1 MTNLRTWMW
10 IALLAVIAGCMQS
23 AILAADGGPNLAT
36 IDRLQAA
43 YRAETIAQD
52 RYLAFAAKADDEGYK
67 QAASLFRA
75 VARAEQILY
84 TYHFDAIKELGGV
97 PAEVNPEP
105 ATVGSTKENLEK
117 SSNKA
122 EADQFDADYTT
133 YVKNA
138 RAEGNRNVAKV
149 LEYARIVEAQNVRLF
164 AVAAKSLDQMRG
176 GPRGYYICG
185 VSGVVSAT
193 LDAANCSGPDWEKVK

>member
-23 AILAADGGPNLAT
+23 AILAADGGPNLVT
-36 IDRLQAA
+36 LDRLQAA
-43 YRAETIAQD
+43 YRAENIAQE
-52 RYLAFAAKADDEGYK
+52 RNLAFAAKADDEGYK
-67 QAASLFRA
+67 QVGSLFRA

-97 PAEVNPEP
+97 PAEVNAEP
-105 ATVGSTKENLEK
+105 PTVGTTKENLEK
-117 SSNKA
+117 FSNKA
-122 EADQFDADYTT
+122 EADQFDAEYTT

-149 LEYARIVEAQNVRLF
+149 LEYARLVEAQNVRLF
-164 AVAAKSLDQMRG
+164 AMAAKGLEQMRG
-176 GPRGYYICG
+176 GPKGYYICG
-185 VSGVVSAT
+185 ISGVVSPT
-193 LDAANCSGPDWEKVK
+193 LDMANCSGPDWEKVK

>member
-10 IALLAVIAGCMQS
+10 IALFAVIAGCMQS

-52 RYLAFAAKADDEGYK
+52 
-67 QAASLFRA
+67 
-75 VARAEQILY
+75 
-84 TYHFDAIKELGGV
+84 FDAIKELGGV